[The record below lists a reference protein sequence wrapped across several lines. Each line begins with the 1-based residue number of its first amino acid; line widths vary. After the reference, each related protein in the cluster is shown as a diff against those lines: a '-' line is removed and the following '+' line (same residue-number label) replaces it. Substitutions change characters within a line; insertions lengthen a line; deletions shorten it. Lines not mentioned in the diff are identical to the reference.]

1 MGVTD
6 MTNITVEQL
15 TNHKLMKHGFVISNG
30 RALPPQGMG
39 GMKANEIIERCKAE
53 AIAEAAAPVDEIA
66 GTRATHVIVDEL
78 ERAPFGMIFDPYS
91 EDRSIQTYYGTEPPH
106 WHEQNPWKDRV
117 LYIPLAELAEC
128 HAAIGKP
135 YAYLDEQPLIYTVAM
150 CLDHWREYGDKL
162 DAYVLTGKTFTAGV
176 RFGPDGPDYL
186 SPGFSLPK
194 LWKLVQKYGNQE
206 RRSA

>member
-1 MGVTD
+1 
-6 MTNITVEQL
+6 MTTIEQRVNMKL
-15 TNHKLMKHGFVISNG
+15 TKLGWLIGING
-30 RALPPQGMG
+30 PIPPQGMG
-39 GMKANEIIERCKAE
+39 GMKASEIIERCKAE
-53 AIAEAAAPVDEIA
+53 AIAEAAAPADEIA
-66 GTRATHVIVDEL
+66 GARATHVIVDEL

-128 HAAIGKP
+128 HQTTGKP
-135 YAYLDEQPLIYTVAM
+135 YAYLDEKPLIYTVEM

-162 DAYVLTGKTFTAGV
+162 DAYILTGKTFTAGV

-194 LWKLVQKYGNQE
+194 LWKLVQKYGNQA